1 MLDDDKDNVNVKM
14 KCIISTD
21 KADKNI
27 LNGKTVIPVL
37 FGFAGGVGLGF
48 QHHI

>member
-1 MLDDDKDNVNVKM
+1 MFLM
-14 KCIISTD
+14 H
-21 KADKNI
+21 I

-48 QHHI
+48 QHNI